1 MKLSDIL
8 AKVGLAPKNL
18 NEAREIIEPAKATL
32 DSVAALFTAAGLDLD
47 TLLAAGPDSLKAH
60 LDGLSA
66 KDAEL
71 ATAQAS
77 VADLTAKLG
86 EAEKAR
92 DAFNASSVASA
103 ELLSTIGL
111 KLEASLKPEEVKPA
125 FEKHVSLRA
134 AELLAKTGT
143 PPVAN
148 IIEGETK
155 PEAVLTDA
163 DHLAAYEALSFGSK
177 ERADYSAKHFKAIQ
191 RADKARG
198 GK

>member
-47 TLLAAGPDSLKAH
+47 ALLAAGPDSLKAH

-71 ATAQAS
+71 AASQAS
-77 VADLTAKLG
+77 VMDLTAKLLN
-86 EAEKAR
+86 ASKAR
-92 DAFNASSVASA
+92 DEFSATATATA

-111 KLEASLKPEEVKPA
+111 KLEASVKPEEVKPA

-148 IIEGETK
+148 VIEGEAK

-163 DHLAAYEALSFGSK
+163 DHLAAYEALPFGSK
-177 ERADYSAKHFKAIQ
+177 ERADYSAKHFNAIQ
-191 RADKARG
+191 RADRARPS
-198 GK
+198 K

>member
-32 DSVAALFTAAGLDLD
+32 DSVAALFAAAGLDLD
-47 TLLAAGPDSLKAH
+47 TMLAAGPDSLKAH

-77 VADLTAKLG
+77 VTDLTAKLETANN
-86 EAEKAR
+86 EATVAKEA
-92 DAFNASSVASA
+92 AAAASNVFSV
-103 ELLSTIGL
+103 IGFQP
-111 KLEASLKPEEVKPA
+111 EAGTDIKPA

-143 PPVAN
+143 PPLAN
-148 IIEGETK
+148 VIAPEGK
-155 PEAVLTDA
+155 QDVVLTDD
-163 DHLAAYEALSFGSK
+163 DHLAAYEALPFGSK
-177 ERADYSAKHFKAIQ
+177 ERAEYSTKHYNALV
-191 RADKARG
+191 RADNKRRG
-198 GK
+198 IK